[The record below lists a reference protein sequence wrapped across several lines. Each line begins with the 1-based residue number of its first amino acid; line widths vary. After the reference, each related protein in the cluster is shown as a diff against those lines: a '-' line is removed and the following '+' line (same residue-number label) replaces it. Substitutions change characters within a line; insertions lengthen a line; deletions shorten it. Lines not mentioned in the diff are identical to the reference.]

1 MKQFLKSIAIIS
13 CCVFATSCAVISH
26 PIAATDAPFG
36 NKCGV
41 SKSVIY
47 CGIVSRNGSKNGI
60 HRAAKKGNIKRISHV
75 DSYVERFLG
84 GLIITQITKVYGE

>member
-47 CGIVSRNGSKNGI
+47 CGIVSRKGSKNGI
-60 HRAAKKGNIKRISHV
+60 HQAAKNGNIKRISHV

>member
-1 MKQFLKSIAIIS
+1 MNKLFKTIVILC
-13 CCVFATSCAVISH
+13 CCVLASSCVVISR
-26 PIAATDAPFG
+26 PVAATDAPFG

-47 CGIVSRNGSKNGI
+47 CGIVSRKGSKNGI
-60 HRAAKKGNIKRISHV
+60 HQAAKNGNIKRISHV

>member
-1 MKQFLKSIAIIS
+1 MKKFLKSIAIVA
-13 CCVFATSCAVISH
+13 CCAFATSCAVISH

-60 HRAAKKGNIKRISHV
+60 HQAAKNGNIKRISHV

>member
-1 MKQFLKSIAIIS
+1 MKKFLKSIAIIS

-47 CGIVSRNGSKNGI
+47 CGIVSRNGQQNGI
-60 HRAAKKGNIKRISHV
+60 NQAARNGHIRKISHV
-75 DSYVERFLG
+75 DSYTKVFLFG
-84 GLIITQITKVYGE
+84 MITTQETRVYGE